1 MRHRGLSF
9 FIISILLSVSLSFC
23 SRLLGWGVLLWSTE
37 EPAIPSGTVLPVY
50 IRSNIDQVWV
60 VGIPDTYR
68 KADQET
74 NKFEIPLWQLEL
86 SGGKRAAR
94 ARAEEFSEYAR
105 LYAETAQDGL
115 PIRSDPD
122 NSARRVYRLKMGQI
136 IKILAKVDGNPAI
149 SATGEPLS
157 GDWYRVL
164 TEDGVVGYCFSYR
177 LKLFEHTEGVLA
189 LTQAASAAK
198 KEDPDLDMLL
208 SQSWYPDWYGTM
220 ISSKRIDL
228 DDLEKRWRFTPSPDT
243 GIAHIYLPTVD
254 LSFSYTGI
262 QSAGKGSWRFEGAP
276 LQMRLQS
283 DTILTVQYTENGGAL
298 RSAIFVS
305 LPMELED
312 LIVQETERQV
322 ALFQNL
328 YALGP
333 AFQSTNY
340 GNLSFTGAGRFT
352 WTGNNI
358 LIPQIIPASAL
369 GSGSVNMGLYLGRD
383 LEERY
388 TGAFI
393 LRFDGISGPG
403 IAVHF
408 MYTVDDQGLRIEYV
422 PPDNLDGITVIRRA
436 ATPTVIYFFKTD
448 RQSSVQPAPSNQA
461 VNPLEF

>member
-9 FIISILLSVSLSFC
+9 FIVSILLSVSLVSC

-50 IRSNIDQVWV
+50 IRSNIDHVWV
-60 VGIPDTYR
+60 VGIPDAYR
-68 KADQET
+68 KAGQET

-105 LYAETAQDGL
+105 FYAETAQDGL

-122 NSARRVYRLKMGQI
+122 NGARRVYRLRMGQI
-136 IKILAKVDGNPAI
+136 VKILTRVEGNPAI
-149 SATGEPLS
+149 SATGEPLP

-164 TEDGVVGYCFSYR
+164 TEDGAVGYCFSYR

-189 LTQAASAAK
+189 LTQAAPAAE
-198 KEDPDLDMLL
+198 KEDADLDTLL
-208 SQSWYPDWYGTM
+208 SRSWYPDWYGSM
-220 ISSKRIDL
+220 IASKRIDL
-228 DDLEKRWRFTPSPDT
+228 DDLENRWRFTPSPDT

-254 LSFSYTGI
+254 MSFSYTGI
-262 QSAGKGSWRFEGAP
+262 QSAGNRSWRFEGAP
-276 LQMRLQS
+276 LQMHLQS
-283 DTILTVQYTENGGAL
+283 DTTLTVQYSENGGAL

-312 LIVQETERQV
+312 LIVQEKERRV

-340 GNLSFTGAGRFT
+340 GNLSFSRAGRFI
-352 WTGNNI
+352 WIGNNI

-369 GSGSVNMGLYLGRD
+369 GSGSVSMGLFLGRD

-388 TGAFI
+388 TGAFT
-393 LRFDGISGPG
+393 LHFDGISGSG

-408 MYTVDDQGLRIEYV
+408 MYTVNDQGLRIEYI
-422 PPDNLDGITVIRRA
+422 PPDNLEGITVIRRA
-436 ATPTVIYFFKTD
+436 AAPTVIYFFKTD
-448 RQSSVQPAPSNQA
+448 RQPPAQPASSNQA
-461 VNPLEF
+461 VTPLEF

>member
-50 IRSNIDQVWV
+50 IKSNIDQVWV
-60 VGIPDTYR
+60 VGIPDAYR

-94 ARAEEFSEYAR
+94 ARAEAFSEYAR

-149 SATGEPLS
+149 SATGEPLP
-157 GDWYRVL
+157 GDWYQVL
-164 TEDGVVGYCFSYR
+164 TEDGAVGYCFSYR
-177 LKLFEHTEGVLA
+177 LKLFEHTEGAFA
-189 LTQAASAAK
+189 LTQTAPAAE
-198 KEDPDLDMLL
+198 KEDTDLDRLL

-262 QSAGKGSWRFEGAP
+262 QSAGKSSWRFEGAP
-276 LQMRLQS
+276 LQMHLQS
-283 DTILTVQYTENGGAL
+283 DTTLTVQYTENGGAL
-298 RSAIFVS
+298 RSAVFVS

-312 LIVQETERQV
+312 LIVQETERRT

-340 GNLSFTGAGRFT
+340 GNLSFSGAGRFT

-369 GSGSVNMGLYLGRD
+369 GSGSVNMGLYLGHD
-383 LEERY
+383 LEKRY
-388 TGAFI
+388 TGAFT

-448 RQSSVQPAPSNQA
+448 RQSPVQPAPSNQA
-461 VNPLEF
+461 LNPLEF

>member
-1 MRHRGLSF
+1 
-9 FIISILLSVSLSFC
+9 
-23 SRLLGWGVLLWSTE
+23 
-37 EPAIPSGTVLPVY
+37 VY
-50 IRSNIDQVWV
+50 IRSNIDHVWV
-60 VGIPDTYR
+60 VGIPDAYR

-86 SGGKRAAR
+86 SGRKRAAT

-122 NSARRVYRLKMGQI
+122 NSARRVYRLRMGQI
-136 IKILAKVDGNPAI
+136 IKILARVDGNPAI
-149 SATGEPLS
+149 STTGDPLP

-164 TEDGVVGYCFSYR
+164 TEDGAVGYCFSYR
-177 LKLFEHTEGVLA
+177 LKLFEHTQGVLA
-189 LTQAASAAK
+189 LTQTAPAAK
-198 KEDPDLDMLL
+198 EEDPDLDMLL
-208 SQSWYPDWYGTM
+208 SRSWYPDWYGAM
-220 ISSKRIDL
+220 VSSKRIDL
-228 DDLEKRWRFTPSPDT
+228 DNLKKRWRFTPSPDT

-262 QSAGKGSWRFEGAP
+262 ESAGSRSWRFEGAP
-276 LQMRLQS
+276 LQMHLQS
-283 DTILTVQYTENGGAL
+283 DTVLMVQYTENGGAL
-298 RSAIFVS
+298 RSALFVS

-312 LIVQETERQV
+312 LIVQETERRV

-340 GNLSFTGAGRFT
+340 GSLSFTEAGEFT

-369 GSGSVNMGLYLGRD
+369 GSGSAGMGLFLGRD

-388 TGAFI
+388 TGAFT
-393 LRFDGISGPG
+393 LYFDGISGSG

-422 PPDNLDGITVIRRA
+422 PPDNLEGVTVVRRA
-436 ATPTVIYFFKTD
+436 ATPTVIYFFKTN
-448 RQSSVQPAPSNQA
+448 RQSPAQPVPPNQA
-461 VNPLEF
+461 VTPSEF